1 MNEIILSTRNLF
13 GIVCSGRL
21 GGKVYSASF
30 LAGYVLFVLLAVL
43 HLGIGADMPR
53 NGTSHI
59 IRLLWGGFGLI
70 AGSGLVL
77 VAIGL
82 GIGAFR
88 LSNNFTQ
95 TKRRLI
101 KSLLVLHSLVV
112 IYASGLLLIWLTI
125 LTLQF

>member
-1 MNEIILSTRNLF
+1 MNGLMNFSTRACGGQL
-13 GIVCSGRL
+13 SGKQYCL
-21 GGKVYSASF
+21 VF
-30 LAGYVLFVLLAVL
+30 LAGYGLFILLAVL
-43 HLGIGADMPR
+43 HLGVGADMPR

-82 GIGAFR
+82 GLGVFR

-101 KSLLVLHSLVV
+101 KSLVVLHGLVV

-125 LTLQF
+125 LTLQL

>member
-1 MNEIILSTRNLF
+1 MNGLMNISTRACGGQL
-13 GIVCSGRL
+13 SG
-21 GGKVYSASF
+21 K
-30 LAGYVLFVLLAVL
+30 AVL
-43 HLGIGADMPR
+43 PCFSCRVCLVHPASIPAPR
-53 NGTSHI
+53 DRCRHAAENGTSHI

-82 GIGAFR
+82 GVGAFR

-101 KSLLVLHSLVV
+101 KSLVVLLS
-112 IYASGLLLIWLTI
+112 SS
-125 LTLQF
+125 

>member
-1 MNEIILSTRNLF
+1 MNGLMNFSTRACGGQL
-13 GIVCSGRL
+13 SGKQYCL
-21 GGKVYSASF
+21 VF
-30 LAGYVLFVLLAVL
+30 LAGYVLFILLAAL

-59 IRLLWGGFGLI
+59 IRLLWGSFGLI

-88 LSNNFTQ
+88 LSNNYTQ

-101 KSLLVLHSLVV
+101 KSLVVLHGLVV